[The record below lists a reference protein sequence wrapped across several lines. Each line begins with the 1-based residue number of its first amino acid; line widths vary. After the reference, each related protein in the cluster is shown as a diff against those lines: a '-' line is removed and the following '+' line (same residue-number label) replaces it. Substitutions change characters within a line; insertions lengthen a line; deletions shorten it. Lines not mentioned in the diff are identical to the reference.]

1 MVGLLRNMRWRKS
14 AETGIRERAGDPAA
28 KVIPDTGV
36 NCIPTEFEKCREKT
50 SFDFAQI
57 AIIRLLLFAMESAAI
72 IESVRNWVVSARR
85 VVALTGAG
93 ISTDSGI
100 PDFRGPN
107 GSFCMHGL
115 AMALLVGAL
124 LGSSVVQA
132 QGTGVYPQR
141 AIRLIVPY
149 PPGGAGDM
157 VGRML
162 GARLGDALGQQF
174 VVDNRP
180 GGGQL
185 IATQLAARAAPDGHT
200 LFLASATHAINPG
213 LLKKLP
219 YDSIKDFA
227 AITLVADSPLI
238 FIAHPSL
245 GASSIRDLVAQAKS
259 RPGRINYASSGPGT
273 GGHLSVEMLKWMTG
287 IDLTHVPYKGAGP
300 ALSDL
305 LGGQVQMMCTS
316 PLPALPHVKSGRL
329 AGLAMTGR
337 ARSRAAPDIP
347 TVAETVPGYEST
359 LWYALLAPAA
369 TPSAIITRLNAETVR
384 ILKSPGISEQL
395 LIQGADPIG
404 NSPQELGRFLQ
415 SEIERWTKLIQQAGI
430 RAD

>member
-1 MVGLLRNMRWRKS
+1 VVIKGKACGHIMVGNRH
-14 AETGIRERAGDPAA
+14 ATTGCHREFGLAAG
-28 KVIPDTGV
+28 
-36 NCIPTEFEKCREKT
+36 
-50 SFDFAQI
+50 
-57 AIIRLLLFAMESAAI
+57 LLLAAWLGT
-72 IESVRNWVVSARR
+72 SVYQAE
-85 VVALTGAG
+85 ALGA
-93 ISTDSGI
+93 D
-100 PDFRGPN
+100 
-107 GSFCMHGL
+107 
-115 AMALLVGAL
+115 A
-124 LGSSVVQA
+124 
-132 QGTGVYPQR
+132 YPQR

-149 PPGGAGDM
+149 PPGGAGDI

-162 GARLGDALGQQF
+162 GSKLGDAMGQQI

-185 IATQLAARAAPDGHT
+185 IATQLAAKAAPDGYT
-200 LFLASATHAINPG
+200 LFLASATHGINPG

-245 GASSIRDLVAQAKS
+245 GVSSIKDLIAQAKS

-273 GGHLSVEMLKWMTG
+273 GGHLSVELLKWMTG

-300 ALSDL
+300 ALTDL
-305 LGGQVQMMCTS
+305 IGGQVHMMCTS

-329 AGLAMTGR
+329 VALAMTSR

-359 LWYALLAPAA
+359 LWYALLAPAN
-369 TPSAIITRLNAETVR
+369 TPPAVISRLHAETVK
-384 ILKSPGISEQL
+384 ILKLPGVTEQL
-395 LIQGADPIG
+395 LAQGADPIG
-404 NSPQELGRFLQ
+404 NNPQELTKFLHT
-415 SEIERWTKLIQQAGI
+415 EIERWTKVIQQANI